1 MMPDRSSTLQPAV
14 GKEGWRKHIDTM
26 RAEAKRWNGLSNLE
40 QCAESMAEVMGM
52 PYEEAK
58 RICEEEDK

>member
-1 MMPDRSSTLQPAV
+1 
-14 GKEGWRKHIDTM
+14 M
-26 RAEAKRWNGLSNLE
+26 RTEAKRWNGLSNLE

-58 RICEEEDK
+58 RICEEEDKQRKNTKPEI